1 MSEIPSTMKAL
12 VIEADRVLTYKD
24 IPVPELK
31 ADEVLVKVR
40 ACGIC
45 GSDIPRALHN
55 GCHSYPQVVG
65 HEFSGEIAK
74 IGADVKDIEVGERV
88 TVAPLV
94 PCRHCEECEQGFPA
108 MCTHYS
114 FIGSRQQGAMADY
127 VAVPARNIVKI
138 GENVTFEQAACIEPT
153 TVAIHGVERA
163 GAIDAGKSAI
173 VFGCGT
179 IGMLTLEVLKAKGLE
194 KVYAIDI
201 DDNKLEMAKKLGA
214 YEAINSKNVDV
225 VEYFNE
231 HGLVDYAFET
241 AGVPFL
247 QAQIVDLVKKK
258 GTVVYIGTAHGEVKF
273 PAKTFEKILRGELN
287 VTGSWQS
294 FKSPFPGNDWTG
306 AAELIGSGKIKVD
319 ELITHKFSLSDG
331 IKAFETLTDRTSGV
345 IKVMYIMEDAE
356 SVKNDDFFN
365 IDIIN
370 TSMTAQNDDDAI
382 KKVGAIL
389 KNAGY
394 INEKYIESVIGREKN
409 FPTGM
414 QLNGTDV
421 AIPHATPEGNVLKNG
436 IAVAKLS
443 KPMKFHSMEDPEE
456 TVEAEFIFLIALKDS
471 GQHLEILKKMFT
483 SFQNAIVIKALKDS
497 KTESEILEI
506 MEKYFGKK

>member
-1 MSEIPSTMKAL
+1 MSDIPSMMKAL
-12 VIEADRVLTYKD
+12 VIEADKVLNYKD

-55 GCHSYPQVVG
+55 GCHAYPQVVG

-74 IGADVKDIEVGERV
+74 IGGDVKDIEIGERV

-114 FIGSRQQGAMADY
+114 FIGSRQQGAMAEY
-127 VAVPARNIVKI
+127 VAVPARNIVKL

-225 VEYFNE
+225 IEYFNE

-247 QAQIVDLVKKK
+247 QAQILDLVKKK

-306 AAELIGSGKIKVD
+306 AVELIGSGKIKVD
-319 ELITHKFSLSDG
+319 ELITHKFKLSDG
-331 IKAFETLTDRTSGV
+331 IKAFETLTDRTSGA
-345 IKVMYIMEDAE
+345 IKVMYVMEDAE
-356 SVKNDDFFN
+356 SVKNDDFFS

-370 TSMTAQNDDDAI
+370 SSMTAQNSDEAI
-382 KKVGAIL
+382 KKVGEIL

-394 INEKYIESVIGREKN
+394 VNEAYIESVLEREKN

-414 QLNGTDV
+414 PLMGSAI

-436 IAVAKLS
+436 IAVAKMS
-443 KPMKFHSMEDPEE
+443 KPVTFHSMEDPSE
-456 TVEAEFIFLIALKDS
+456 TVEAELVFLLALKDS
-471 GQHLEILKKMFT
+471 GQHLEILRQMFT
-483 SFQNAIVIKALKDS
+483 SFQNPNVIKALKDS